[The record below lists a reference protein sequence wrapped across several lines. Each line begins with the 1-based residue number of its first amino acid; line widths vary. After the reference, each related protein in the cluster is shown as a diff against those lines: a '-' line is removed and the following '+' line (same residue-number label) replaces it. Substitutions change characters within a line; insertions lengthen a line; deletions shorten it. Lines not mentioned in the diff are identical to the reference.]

1 MIKVS
6 DYTGSTGSM
15 INYVKNTNAK
25 DIFLVTEC
33 SMSDNIQIENPNINF
48 VKPCNLCPHMKKI
61 TLQGIL
67 KSLKNENNYVEIDS
81 KTIQRARG
89 AIERMIAVGR

>member
-1 MIKVS
+1 
-6 DYTGSTGSM
+6 M
-15 INYVKNTNAK
+15 INYVKNTDAK

-61 TLQGIL
+61 TLHGIL
-67 KSLKNENNYVEIDS
+67 KSLKGENNYIEID
-81 KTIQRARG
+81 KKIIQKARG
-89 AIERMIAVGR
+89 AIEKMIAVGR

>member
-1 MIKVS
+1 
-6 DYTGSTGSM
+6 M
-15 INYVKNTNAK
+15 INYVKNTEAK

-67 KSLKNENNYVEIDS
+67 RSLKEEINFVEIDS
-81 KTIQRARG
+81 KIIQRAKG
-89 AIERMIAVGR
+89 AIEKMIAVGR

>member
-1 MIKVS
+1 
-6 DYTGSTGSM
+6 M

>member
-1 MIKVS
+1 
-6 DYTGSTGSM
+6 M
-15 INYVKNTNAK
+15 INYVRNTNAK

-61 TLQGIL
+61 NLQGIL
-67 KSLKNENNYVEIDS
+67 KSLKEEKQKLEIKNTHS
-81 KTIQRARG
+81 TR
-89 AIERMIAVGR
+89 